1 MAVFQADRYRCL
13 ALLVSSYR
21 TRGFRH
27 IASSFFAGKP
37 RSNVGSALIAASP
50 IYLNL

>member
-13 ALLVSSYR
+13 ALLVSAYQ

-27 IASSFFAGKP
+27 IASSLFAGKP
-37 RSNVGSALIAASP
+37 PTWDRRSLLRGQSN
-50 IYLNL
+50 

>member
-1 MAVFQADRYRCL
+1 MAVFQADSYRCL
-13 ALLVSSYR
+13 ALLVSSYQ

-37 RSNVGSALIAASP
+37 RSNVDRRSLLRARST
-50 IYLNL
+50 